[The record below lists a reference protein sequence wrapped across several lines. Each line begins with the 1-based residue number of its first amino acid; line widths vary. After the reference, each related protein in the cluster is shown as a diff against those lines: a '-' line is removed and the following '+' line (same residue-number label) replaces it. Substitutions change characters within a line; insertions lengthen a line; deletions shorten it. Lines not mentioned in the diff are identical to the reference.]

1 MICGCQMIM
10 IISTSDHLLN
20 TVLNSTI
27 KSLQI
32 SVDYIC
38 EMYKRENQQGQ
49 NREMLEEL
57 ECLAQNCS
65 QLANCIEFIVRLRN
79 LENFSSINSQVK
91 TNLIHI
97 LNTVFINLSDIYPLL
112 AIQMS
117 KVMQLM
123 NLENEKWINIFFL
136 VYF

>member
-38 EMYKRENQQGQ
+38 EMYKRENQPDQ

-79 LENFSSINSQVK
+79 LDNFSSINSQVK

-123 NLENEKWINIFFL
+123 NLENEK
-136 VYF
+136 

>member
-38 EMYKRENQQGQ
+38 EMYKRENQPDQ

-57 ECLAQNCS
+57 ECLAHNCS

-79 LENFSSINSQVK
+79 LDNFSSINSQVK

-123 NLENEKWINIFFL
+123 NLENEK
-136 VYF
+136 